1 MKGSGKTLRWL
12 SQSAGRY
19 QVHIGLMLLLQALLG
34 GAGVLTALAMRRLVD
49 SAVGRDQPAFLRAAI
64 FLTGLVALQLLAR
77 AVVRFLRERCAS
89 GLENRLKSRLF
100 HSLLTRDYAAVTARH
115 SGEWMN
121 RLTSDVSLVAGSLT
135 DLIPDLVGMSVRLLA
150 ALIAI
155 VALEPRFL
163 AVILPGG
170 LLVLVITY
178 GFRRILKD
186 MHRQVQEADGRVRV
200 FLQERLQSLLVLRSF
215 GREEQSSRQAEEKM
229 AEHRAARMRRAN
241 FSNFCNTG
249 FGLVIQG
256 AYVAAALVCG
266 MGILNGSLS
275 YGTMTAILQLVG
287 QIQAPFANL
296 SGLLPRYTAMIASA
310 ERLMEVEALP
320 EDCPNPVPEEELRRF
335 YRQELM
341 SFGLEDLHFTYEP
354 LAPEEGQT
362 PPPVVLDGL
371 DLDLQK
377 GRITAFTGPSGSGK
391 STILKLLLCLYRPD
405 SGRCY
410 LRTRQGRRDL
420 TGDWRALF
428 AYVPQSNQLL
438 MGSVRQILAFG
449 DPEGMARETEL
460 RRALWIACADG
471 FVDELEQGMDTVL
484 GEAGAGLSEG
494 QMQRIA
500 IARAIFS
507 DRPILLLDES
517 TSALDGETE
526 RRVLEN
532 LRAMTDKT
540 VLIVTHRP
548 AALSICDQRVELN

>member
-1 MKGSGKTLRWL
+1 MRESGKTLRWL
-12 SQSAGRY
+12 SRSAGRY

-34 GAGVLTALAMRRLVD
+34 GTGVLMALLMRALVD
-49 SAVGRDQPAFLRAAI
+49 TAVGRDQPGFLRAALLLAG
-64 FLTGLVALQLLAR
+64 LTLLQLGAR
-77 AVVRFLRERCAS
+77 ALLRFLRERCSS
-89 GLENRLKSRLF
+89 GLENRLKGQLF
-100 HSLLTRDYAAVTARH
+100 HCLLTRDYGAVTARH

-121 RLTSDVSLVAGSLT
+121 RLTSDVSLVANSLT
-135 DLIPDLVGMSVRLLA
+135 DLIPDLVGMTVRLLA
-150 ALIAI
+150 ALVAI

-163 AVILPGG
+163 VVLVPGG
-170 LLVLVITY
+170 LLVLIITY
-178 GFRRILKD
+178 GFRRVLKT
-186 MHRQVQEADGRVRV
+186 MHRQVQEADGQVRV

-215 GREEQSSRQAEEKM
+215 GREEQSCREAEEKM
-229 AEHRAARMRRAN
+229 REHRRARMRRAN

-256 AYVAAALVCG
+256 AYVAAAVVCG
-266 MGILNGSLS
+266 LGILNGTLS
-275 YGTMTAILQLVG
+275 YGTMTAILQLVA
-287 QIQAPFANL
+287 QIQSPFANL

-310 ERLMEVEALP
+310 ERLMEAEALT
-320 EDCPNPVPEEELRRF
+320 EDRPCPVPEEELRRF
-335 YRQELM
+335 YRQELTG
-341 SFGLEDLHFTYEP
+341 FGLEALHFTYEP
-354 LAPEEGQT
+354 LAPEEGAA

-371 DLDLQK
+371 DLDLKK
-377 GRITAFTGPSGSGK
+377 GRIVAFTGPSGSGK

-410 LRTRQGRRDL
+410 LETRQGRRDL
-420 TGDWRALF
+420 TGDWRGLF

-438 MGSVRQILAFG
+438 MGSVRQIVAFG
-449 DPEGMARETEL
+449 DPEGMTREAEL

-471 FVDELEQGMDTVL
+471 FVDELEKGLDTVL
-484 GEAGAGLSEG
+484 GEGGAGLSEG
-494 QMQRIA
+494 QMQRLA

-517 TSALDGETE
+517 TSALDGVTE

-548 AALSICDQRVELN
+548 AALSICDEQIDLG

>member
-12 SQSAGRY
+12 GQSAGRY

-121 RLTSDVSLVAGSLT
+121 RLTSDVSLVANSLT

-178 GFRRILKD
+178 GFRKILKD

-310 ERLMEVEALP
+310 ERLMEAEALP

-335 YRQELM
+335 YRQELL

-354 LAPEEGQT
+354 
-362 PPPVVLDGL
+362 
-371 DLDLQK
+371 
-377 GRITAFTGPSGSGK
+377 
-391 STILKLLLCLYRPD
+391 YRPD

-420 TGDWRALF
+420 TGDWRGLF

-438 MGSVRQILAFG
+438 MGSVRQIVAFG
-449 DPEGMARETEL
+449 DPEGMTRETEL